1 MQMRCI
7 GEECMTDDETCR
19 ELNEEEKGVEEKIN
33 VTALYLLENEG
44 FHSSKDEGA
53 DYKKEAH
60 RHSSNPV

>member
-1 MQMRCI
+1 MR
-7 GEECMTDDETCR
+7 DDVESSMKRTV
-19 ELNEEEKGVEEKIN
+19 KEEKIK

-60 RHSSNPV
+60 RHSGNPV